1 MNDNERFFLDNKDT
15 MTLAEMD
22 TALGLKKRMKKV
34 KYDLDKFYFRNKE
47 LQDYHKEIIST
58 GRAEIDRI
66 GVREMGRRLSEK
78 YGVSVGTIRKDMG
91 LMKRYELI

>member
-1 MNDNERFFLDNKDT
+1 

-66 GVREMGRRLSEK
+66 GVREMGRRLGEK

>member
-1 MNDNERFFLDNKDT
+1 
-15 MTLAEMD
+15 MD

-47 LQDYHKEIIST
+47 LQEYHKEIISL

-66 GVREMGRRLSEK
+66 GVREMGRRLGEK
-78 YGVSVGTIRKDMG
+78 YGVSVGTIRKDLG